1 MGAVGSF
8 GWIGEQVV
16 DLPGDMPFQAADDLP
31 AVFAF
36 CLSFLGVG
44 DGGLVVAHT
53 GDGDPPQGIVGL
65 AVAAPIKLE
74 STDLSCVGGVM
85 RAFVVFGAVED
96 RFVGVRGGLPGPVG
110 TSDRFRSV

>member
-1 MGAVGSF
+1 MFTSVHVHSN
-8 GWIGEQVV
+8 
-16 DLPGDMPFQAADDLP
+16 
-31 AVFAF
+31 
-36 CLSFLGVG
+36 
-44 DGGLVVAHT
+44 HT
-53 GDGDPPQGIVGL
+53 TYANGTSP
-65 AVAAPIKLE
+65 KLE